1 MISRGLSERMNRLGT
16 ENAFQVA
23 LRAMKHQEDGN
34 IVYPFHLGDLN
45 FKTPEPV
52 TEAMFRAVR
61 DGRTGYCPAAG
72 ILPLRE
78 ALAEEINAT
87 RHTKYTA
94 QNVLIQTGGKP
105 VIAKFLL
112 GFMNE
117 GDEVLFPNP
126 GFPIYESFIE
136 FLGGIPK
143 PYGFLETA
151 RGYAIDLE
159 ALEKSI
165 TPKTTCIVIN
175 DFQNPT
181 GSEAS
186 AEEREKLAEI
196 ILKYNLTALI
206 DEAYFDIRYE
216 GKSHSM
222 LEIEEIRD
230 RCVLLYTFSKKFA
243 MTGWRVGAMLA
254 PDKYI
259 PQLSKLNVN
268 IESCTP
274 HFTQY
279 GALEAL
285 KLPESEN
292 KKIIDELRLRRDLAV
307 KLLNEINGV
316 HCPSPNCAFYLYPN
330 VTKLMAQKGF
340 AGNYADFAE
349 DVLVKT
355 GVSFCTR
362 EHFGKKLPN
371 ETEHFVRL
379 AFSGVSTEQ
388 IQNACSALKEYAK

>member
-1 MISRGLSERMNRLGT
+1 MLAERMKRLGT

-23 LRAMKHQEDGN
+23 LRAMKHQEEGN

-45 FKTPEPV
+45 FKTPEPI
-52 TEAMFRAVR
+52 TEAMFKAVR
-61 DGRTGYCPAAG
+61 DGKTGYCPAAG
-72 ILPLRE
+72 IMPLRT
-78 ALAEEINAT
+78 ALAEEINRT
-87 RHTKYTA
+87 RKTGYTPE
-94 QNVLIQTGGKP
+94 NVLVQTGGKP

-112 GFMNE
+112 GFMSE

-136 FLGGIPK
+136 FLGGIAK
-143 PYGFLETA
+143 PYDFLETQ
-151 RGYAIDLE
+151 RGYSIDID

-165 TPKTTCIVIN
+165 TPKTKCIIIN

-186 AEEREKLAEI
+186 SQERERLAEI
-196 ILKYNLTALI
+196 ILKYKLMALI

-216 GKSHSM
+216 GKSTSM

-230 RCVLLYTFSKKFA
+230 NCVLLYTFSKKFA
-243 MTGWRVGAMLA
+243 MTGWRVGAMFA
-254 PDKYI
+254 PTQYI

-285 KLPESEN
+285 KLPEQEN
-292 KKIIDELRLRRDLAV
+292 QKIIDELRLRRDTAV
-307 KLLNEINGV
+307 KLLNEVDGV

-330 VTKLMAQKGF
+330 VTRLMHKKGF
-340 AGNYADFAE
+340 GNDYKAFAE

-362 EHFGKKLPN
+362 EHFGKKAEG
-371 ETEHFVRL
+371 ETENFIRL
-379 AFSGVSTEQ
+379 AFSGVNCTQIEQ
-388 IQNACSALKEYAK
+388 ACQALKAYAK

>member
-1 MISRGLSERMNRLGT
+1 MNRLGT

-151 RGYAIDLE
+151 RGYAINLE

-340 AGNYADFAE
+340 AANYADFAE

-388 IQNACSALKEYAK
+388 IQNACRALKEYAK

>member
-1 MISRGLSERMNRLGT
+1 MLAERMNRLGT

-23 LRAMKHQEDGN
+23 LRAMKHQEEGN
-34 IVYPFHLGDLN
+34 TVYPFHLGDLN
-45 FKTPEPV
+45 FKTPEPI
-52 TEAMFRAVR
+52 TEAMFKAVR
-61 DGRTGYCPAAG
+61 DGKTGYCPAAG

-87 RHTKYTA
+87 RKTAYTA
-94 QNVLIQTGGKP
+94 SNVLIQTGGKP

-112 GFMNE
+112 GFMNK

-136 FLGGIPK
+136 FLGGVPK
-143 PYGFLETA
+143 PYGFTETE
-151 RGYAIDLE
+151 RGYSIDIE
-159 ALEKSI
+159 ALEQSI
-165 TPKTTCIVIN
+165 TPKTTCIIIN

-186 AEEREKLAEI
+186 PKEREKLAQI
-196 ILKYNLTALI
+196 ILKHNLTALV

-216 GKSHSM
+216 GKSHSL
-222 LEIEEIRD
+222 LEIEEIRS

-254 PDKYI
+254 PDNYI

-292 KKIIDELRLRRDLAV
+292 RKIIDELRIRRDLAV
-307 KLLNEINGV
+307 RLLNEVDGIY
-316 HCPSPNCAFYLYPN
+316 CPSPNCAFYLYPN
-330 VTKLMAQKGF
+330 VTKLMEKKGF
-340 AGNYADFAE
+340 GGNYGEFAE
-349 DVLVKT
+349 DVLIKT

-362 EHFGKKLPN
+362 EHFGRALPG
-371 ETEHFVRL
+371 EKEKFIRL
-379 AFSGVSTEQ
+379 AFSGVNTEQ
-388 IQNACSALKEYAK
+388 IEKACTALKAYAR

>member
-340 AGNYADFAE
+340 AANYADFAE